1 MLAAIIR
8 HGTLVA
14 VVTLII
20 AILGA
25 AAALRIPVQMI
36 PDLEVRTITVETQ
49 WPGATPQDIE
59 KEILVE
65 QERYLRNVPNLNRM
79 SATAISGSSEIELE
93 FPFGVDITETLI
105 QVNNALSQVSDYPR
119 NVDEPRIVAAS
130 FSSNAFMYFRVS
142 TLEGNPREL
151 DIDRM
156 KDFVEDQV
164 RPRMESVPGVSEVSV
179 GGGADRQLQIIV
191 DERRLAQRGV
201 SLIDLR
207 DAILQRNQDISG
219 GEVDSGKRR
228 YLLRTVGRFDDI
240 EALQQLVVTRR
251 GDSVTRLGEVARI
264 EQDHA
269 RIREVS
275 IVDGQR
281 VLGLQVR
288 RESGSNVIDIKRA
301 MMEEVALINEELLEP
316 AGLVLA
322 LNSDDARYVEASIAN
337 VWTNLGIGAVF
348 ATLVMYLFLRSS
360 RATLV
365 GVIGIPLCTI
375 AAFLGLLMTGRTINV
390 ISLAG
395 IAFAIGMT
403 VDNSIVVLENI
414 ERQRRRGLDRFESAL
429 KGVQE
434 VWPAVLASTMT
445 TVLVFLPILFI
456 EEEAGQLYSDVA
468 IAISAAIMAS
478 MLVAV
483 TLIPTL
489 SARLDFGSDETCSGG
504 QEASSGWVKALSN
517 KIRWLIERPLRRSA
531 TLLITLVL
539 STLIILLLTPP
550 AEYLPEGEEPKT
562 FASMNAPPGYN
573 LDEMVRISR
582 LVEAH
587 FLPHV
592 QADGS
597 AYEAGETDIPPM
609 AYFNM
614 QVEPSGIRVISET
627 LDPTHIEALM
637 DALTAYYERF
647 PGMRAFAAK
656 GSIISSNDGGTRSI
670 NLDISGADL
679 ATIYQAAEAAYRRA
693 EEIFDDP
700 RIQTEPSSLTLAQPL
715 IQVRPDWDRIAEL
728 GLDTEAVGFTVSSL
742 TEGAYVDDFFR
753 DDDKID
759 IYLYGSAGGEP
770 DLARLSGMLLH
781 TPQGATLPLSS
792 IAAIEETVDTSTVRR
807 IDGRRTVT
815 LNIIPPADVALEAGV
830 ERVRSEL
837 VMALRDSGALPSVI
851 NVTISGASD
860 QLNATR
866 DALTGNFLI
875 ALSIV
880 YLLLVAIFAH
890 WGYPLLIMTAIP
902 LGIAGGIVG
911 LAAMNLVGGLLPLIG
926 LQPLRQPF
934 DMITMLGFLI
944 LLGTVVNNPILVV
957 DQARRNL
964 REKGVGAIDAVS
976 RAVETRL
983 RPIAMTTLT
992 TLCGLSPL
1000 VFLPGEGTEL
1010 YRGVGAIVLFGLV
1023 GAAVVTLTFLPA
1035 LTVFVLSI
1043 GEGMGERKAAIKAE
1057 EGSSGNRTG

>member
-65 QERYLRNVPNLNRM
+65 QERYLRNVPNLSRM
-79 SATAISGSSEIELE
+79 SASATSGSSEIELE

-151 DIDRM
+151 DIDLM
-156 KDFVEDQV
+156 KDFVEEQV

-240 EALQQLVVTRR
+240 EGLQQLVVTRR
-251 GDSVTRLGEVARI
+251 GDSVTRLGEVARV

-375 AAFLGLLMTGRTINV
+375 AAFLGLLLAGRTINV

-395 IAFAIGMT
+395 VAFAIGMT

-468 IAISAAIMAS
+468 IAISAAIVAS

-489 SARLDFGSDETCSGG
+489 SARLDFGTDESGTDETGNGG

-517 KIRWLIERPLRRSA
+517 KIHWLIERPLRRSA

-573 LDEMVRISR
+573 LDEMVRISQ

-597 AYEAGETDIPPM
+597 AYEAGETDVPPM

-614 QVEPSGIRVISET
+614 QVTPSGIRVISET

-670 NLDISGADL
+670 NLDIAGADL

-693 EEIFDDP
+693 EEIFDNP

-715 IQVRPDWDRIAEL
+715 IQVRPDWDRVAEL

-770 DLARLSGMLLH
+770 DLARLSNMLLH

-792 IAAIEETVDTSTVRR
+792 IATIEETVDTSTVRR

-815 LNIIPPADVALEAGV
+815 LNIIPPGDVALEAGV
-830 ERVRSEL
+830 ERVRTEL
-837 VMALRDSGALPSVI
+837 VMALRDSGALPSAI

-964 REKGVGAIDAVS
+964 REKGVGATDAVS

-1010 YRGVGAIVLFGLV
+1010 YRGLGAIVLFGLV

-1043 GEGMGERKAAIKAE
+1043 AEGKAATKAE
-1057 EGSSGNRTG
+1057 YGAGEN